1 MHRSISMRYQKSC
14 FGAQRLFEFSFV
26 ANARSFFSVKRK
38 LLSGMMMSEKN
49 ITALVELVEFVVVT
63 RVR

>member
-1 MHRSISMRYQKSC
+1 MGYQKSC
-14 FGAQRLFEFSFV
+14 FGAPRLFEFSFV
-26 ANARSFFSVKRK
+26 VDTRSFFSVKGK
-38 LLSGMMMSEKN
+38 LLSGMMKSEKN